1 MLDLSLPR
9 LKRRSV
15 NVWRRN
21 ILVLRKLMGPSL
33 MMNFGEPLVYLL
45 GLGYGLGL
53 FIGQMAGVDYLTFL
67 ASGIIASSAMTT
79 ATFEGMYSVYT
90 RMVPQRTYDAMLAT
104 PTEVDDILAGEM
116 FWCATKSLINGIA
129 ILAVAAILGAVADMR
144 ALLVLPVVFLIG
156 LCFAGPAMVMTSIS
170 KGYDFFAYYFTLVI
184 TPMFIVCGVFYPTNV
199 LPEFVQ
205 RFVQVLPLTHAVALT
220 RPLIVGQP
228 LTDVALHI
236 SVLLAYAVI
245 GYYIAAILTRRR
257 LVV

>member
-21 ILVLRKLMGPSL
+21 VLVWRKLMGPSL
-33 MMNFGEPLVYLL
+33 MLNFGEPLVYLL
-45 GLGYGLGL
+45 GLGYGLGF
-53 FIGQMAGVDYLTFL
+53 FIGQMAGVPYLTFL

-104 PTEVDDILAGEM
+104 PMEVDDILAGEM
-116 FWCATKSLINGIA
+116 LWCATKSLINGIA

-144 ALLVLPVVFLIG
+144 AVLVLPVVFLIG
-156 LCFAGPAMVMTSIS
+156 LCFAGPAMVMTSVS

-236 SVLLAYAVI
+236 SVLLAYAII
-245 GYYIAAILTRRR
+245 GYYIAVILIRRR
-257 LVV
+257 LLV

>member
-15 NVWRRN
+15 SVWRRN
-21 ILVLRKLMGPSL
+21 ILVWRKLMGPSL
-33 MMNFGEPLVYLL
+33 MLNFGEPLVYLL

-53 FIGQMAGVDYLTFL
+53 FIGKMAGVDYLTFL

-144 ALLVLPVVFLIG
+144 AVLVLPVVFLIG

-220 RPLIVGQP
+220 RPLIIGQP

-245 GYYIAAILTRRR
+245 GYYIAVILTRRR

>member
-15 NVWRRN
+15 SVWRRN
-21 ILVLRKLMGPSL
+21 ILVWRKLMGPSL
-33 MMNFGEPLVYLL
+33 TLNFGEPLVYLL

-53 FIGQMAGVDYLTFL
+53 FIGKMEGVDYLTFL

-116 FWCATKSLINGIA
+116 LWCATKSLINGIA

-144 ALLVLPVVFLIG
+144 AVLVLPVVFLIG
-156 LCFAGPAMVMTSIS
+156 LCFAGPAMVMTSVS

-245 GYYIAAILTRRR
+245 GYYIAVILTRRR

>member
-21 ILVLRKLMGPSL
+21 VLVWRKLMGPSL
-33 MMNFGEPLVYLL
+33 MLNFGEPLVYLL

-53 FIGQMAGVDYLTFL
+53 FIGQMAGVPYLTFL

-104 PTEVDDILAGEM
+104 PMEVDDILAGEM
-116 FWCATKSLINGIA
+116 LWCATKSLINGIA

-144 ALLVLPVVFLIG
+144 AVLVLPVVFLIG
-156 LCFAGPAMVMTSIS
+156 LCFAGPAMVMTSVS

-257 LVV
+257 LLV